1 MSITLIEAVAANP
14 EIGFTPVDTTEIQE
28 ESVVRFMAALGYEPV
43 YSYLNLVGFFQP
55 KYFRIGKARISVNTA
70 IRLHNN
76 LSEEAFL
83 NVTRNTRQSRVGFHN
98 YISNSDK
105 RTDEIIALFAGT
117 CKIVKFVS
125 ATFNRKTKKFVVHN
139 HNVKFMTNFDR
150 RQHGF

>member
-1 MSITLIEAVAANP
+1 MTIDFSTITPEAKFV
-14 EIGFTPVDTTEIQE
+14 PVDTTEIQE
-28 ESVVRFMAALGYEPV
+28 DSVVNFMAALGYEPV
-43 YSYLNLVGFFQP
+43 YSDLNLVGFFQP

-76 LSEEAFL
+76 LSEEAFWK
-83 NVTRNTRQSRVGFHN
+83 VKRTRTDIGFHEFL
-98 YISNSDK
+98 SKGDK
-105 RTDEIIALFAGT
+105 QTDEIIAMFAGT